1 MNRKFFKNYLTDI
14 FLLSLFSILI
24 NFKYGSLGVL
34 PQDTFAYFDTGY
46 RVSQGSIP
54 FIDYWTVSGPFI
66 DFFQAG
72 LFYIFGVSWKS
83 YILSGCLINF
93 FITVLFYLTL
103 KEFKLNRVINV
114 FYSACFA
121 ILANPSMGTPFPD
134 HFSSFLSLAGILI
147 FFILI
152 KKKESY
158 YWLVI
163 PFLFF
168 ISFFSKQTPAA
179 YLFIGFILMISI
191 YYFLFKKMFFLK
203 YFFVSSLFCFV
214 SFYIFLS
221 TYDINFE
228 LFLDQY
234 IFYPQ
239 TIGSFRLEKYDI
251 NLNFLNQFKFILL
264 ANLFVVFNIIY
275 LIKEKKIKKEKEKIL
290 INFSLFILT
299 FSFVFHQI
307 LTMNF
312 IFIFFLIPFICAFM
326 HINFLSFKKYYKLV
340 SIFLISLTLFT
351 TIKYHLRFNED
362 RKMLNLEKV
371 NLDRAVESSLI
382 DKKLS
387 GLKWITRTYNQKPE
401 KEVKILSILK
411 KELLKEKKNLMLYS
425 DYIFLSAILEKDL
438 NTPTRWPSL
447 DDASNP
453 SKDNQFH
460 QKYLD
465 YVKNLVIKKNIDVI
479 YSTVDKKYD
488 IFYIIFDENCRKI
501 EEINE
506 VLIKHDIKNCKK
518 T

>member
-1 MNRKFFKNYLTDI
+1 
-14 FLLSLFSILI
+14 
-24 NFKYGSLGVL
+24 
-34 PQDTFAYFDTGY
+34 
-46 RVSQGSIP
+46 
-54 FIDYWTVSGPFI
+54 
-66 DFFQAG
+66 
-72 LFYIFGVSWKS
+72 
-83 YILSGCLINF
+83 
-93 FITVLFYLTL
+93 
-103 KEFKLNRVINV
+103 
-114 FYSACFA
+114 
-121 ILANPSMGTPFPD
+121 
-134 HFSSFLSLAGILI
+134 
-147 FFILI
+147 
-152 KKKESY
+152 
-158 YWLVI
+158 
-163 PFLFF
+163 
-168 ISFFSKQTPAA
+168 
-179 YLFIGFILMISI
+179 
-191 YYFLFKKMFFLK
+191 
-203 YFFVSSLFCFV
+203 
-214 SFYIFLS
+214 
-221 TYDINFE
+221 
-228 LFLDQY
+228 
-234 IFYPQ
+234 
-239 TIGSFRLEKYDI
+239 
-251 NLNFLNQFKFILL
+251 
-264 ANLFVVFNIIY
+264 
-275 LIKEKKIKKEKEKIL
+275 
-290 INFSLFILT
+290 
-299 FSFVFHQI
+299 
-307 LTMNF
+307 
-312 IFIFFLIPFICAFM
+312 M
-326 HINFLSFKKYYKLV
+326 HINFLGFKKYYKLV